1 MISLFLGRKNMKK
14 HRFTK
19 ILTAILASA
28 SIFTT
33 FSANVKSTQSTVQA
47 VSAKSLPKLNYSGKD
62 IVTVNGNKPSFN
74 KATKSKAKGP
84 WQKYSNLDYL
94 NRAHAANA
102 LLNSKLMP
110 RSQREPLYVN
120 PTGWHNKRIS
130 SGWLYNRCHLIGYQL
145 TGQNNNLKNL
155 ITGTRQLNDPDML
168 KYENRVA
175 DYIKASGNHYVRYR
189 VTPIWRGNELLARGV
204 QMEAQSIGDN
214 SVHFNVYIFN
224 VQSGVTL
231 NYKDGT
237 SRVGKVTNTKT
248 NKKTVKASVKKAK
261 KQTIKKKRTI
271 KNKKG
276 TISTAKYRVVGNKN
290 SKIYH
295 VMNGQN
301 YHISKTNAVYFPSE
315 AAAKAAGYRKSLR

>member
-1 MISLFLGRKNMKK
+1 MYFTEFELF
-14 HRFTK
+14 
-19 ILTAILASA
+19 
-28 SIFTT
+28 IF
-33 FSANVKSTQSTVQA
+33 S
-47 VSAKSLPKLNYSGKD
+47 
-62 IVTVNGNKPSFN
+62 
-74 KATKSKAKGP
+74 KATKSKKNGP

-120 PTGWHNKRIS
+120 PTGWHNKRIA

-175 DYIKASGNHYVRYR
+175 DYIKASGKHYIRYR

-214 SVHFNVYIFN
+214 SVHFNVFIFN
-224 VQSGVTL
+224 VQPGVKL

-237 SRVGKVTNTKT
+237 SRVVNTTTHKKATDIGVKKNKVQRI
-248 NKKTVKASVKKAK
+248 KKT
-261 KQTIKKKRTI
+261 RTVHHVR
-271 KNKKG
+271 G
-276 TISTAKYRVVGNKN
+276 TVSTAKHRVVGNKK

-295 VMNGQN
+295 VMNGAN
-301 YHISKTNAVYFPSE
+301 YHISKAKAVYFPSE